1 MDKSI
6 LSDRILNL
14 SVSATLE
21 MTRLSRELKDKG
33 VDVITLSLGEPDFD
47 TPQIIKDA
55 GKKAIDDNITHYP
68 PVPGFMELREAIA
81 QKLKR
86 DNNLDYKPSQIVV
99 STGAKHSLINVFM
112 CILNEGDEV
121 IIPAPYW
128 VSYPEMVKLSGGKPV
143 IIDAGIDSDFKVKPE
158 DVEAA
163 ITKRTKAFLFNSPSN
178 PTGSVYAREELEE
191 LARVFAKYPDILI
204 VADEIYEY
212 INFSGKHESLASFDE
227 IKDQVVIVNG
237 VSKGMAMTGWRIG
250 YIAGPQFIADACTKI
265 QGQYTSG
272 TGTISQM
279 AAMEAVK
286 TVPETSTE
294 LKNMVEAFKERRDL
308 LIDLF
313 RSIPGVKINI
323 PSGAFYLFPNVSSY
337 FGKSYGE
344 YVPEKDLIT
353 LRPSYRTVKEF
364 LLTVLH
370 EIRHALDA
378 KQLGARKYIKKYVQA
393 GTMANYDGLDP
404 HDDNKWEEK
413 AEKFAKK
420 ELSKWM

>member
-1 MDKSI
+1 
-6 LSDRILNL
+6 
-14 SVSATLE
+14 

-323 PSGAFYLFPNVSSY
+323 PSGTFYLFPNVSSY

-344 YVPEKDLIT
+344 YTIHSSTDLCMYLLNQAHVALVPGEAFGNPNCIRISYATSKELIT
-353 LRPSYRTVKEF
+353 EAVSRIKL
-364 LLTVLH
+364 
-370 EIRHALDA
+370 ALDR
-378 KQLGARKYIKKYVQA
+378 L
-393 GTMANYDGLDP
+393 T
-404 HDDNKWEEK
+404 
-413 AEKFAKK
+413 
-420 ELSKWM
+420 